1 MFGNSISIIYSA
13 LISDQ
18 KALQIRDRNIANVN
32 NPDYAVEN
40 PYTETLPGI
49 GGVIVTDVK
58 RASDEILQKQLLNSN
73 TRFSGY
79 EELKNLLESVEPY
92 FAETNSGGLQSVNDD
107 FFQSLQ
113 DFLRDPSNEAAQN
126 ALYSAAERLADTIQ
140 SRYNTLQNT
149 ELNILNQ
156 FDESINQ
163 VNRLVEELGKLNKEI
178 AREYSQ
184 TYPEG
189 GDYKYLLD
197 QRDKLLRELS
207 QYANITYKTDKIG
220 RVEVS
225 IYEPSSTAV
234 GLIKLVDFNG
244 EYNNLDFIENT
255 LNPLQSKIVDNTGIQ
270 WNLDFFKSG
279 KLGGYSEALNTF
291 ENMKGKLDTYAT
303 DLINNL
309 QLAGLGNKNLFTGT
323 GANDI
328 SVNFTTA
335 DLASYDTTQASNDAN
350 TADNV
355 WNISKEDLEN
365 LNAYYSDSLTDV
377 TIKYE
382 TERDIYNS
390 LQEKYSQ
397 KVGVNLDEELAEI
410 MKLQQHYQALGK
422 MIATSTKL
430 LDYILN
436 AIG

>member
-49 GGVIVTDVK
+49 GGVMVTDVK

-126 ALYSAAERLADTIQ
+126 ALHSAAERLADTIQ

-189 GDYKYLLD
+189 GDYKYLFD

-323 GANDI
+323 GADDI

-436 AIG
+436 AIS